1 MRIGI
6 DARLFTGKNMT
17 GIAVSQYEIVKQLA
31 LIDKKNE
38 YYLFSREKI
47 QLDFQIPKNWH
58 EIVEP
63 FKQGMVWYNT
73 KLINLL
79 KIYKIDIFWNCNH
92 ILPMRKPK
100 GVKYVLTIH
109 DLALCKFKGIGETS
123 NVVKQ
128 KLFVRHSCRIAD
140 KIAVV
145 SECTKKDLMQ
155 FMQISEDKIVVCYNG
170 GAEAKNR
177 VSDDTIK
184 VTREKYNITGHY
196 IFYLGTLEPRKNIL
210 TAVKAFDALRKYED
224 IQFVISGGKGWKY
237 HPVLDQI
244 NKSNYK
250 EDIILTGY
258 VTPEEKSALYS
269 DAMLFVFPS
278 IYEGF
283 GIPIL
288 EAFSYGTPVITANNS
303 SLAEVGGNAAFYIQN
318 ALDVNELAT
327 AMYKVLH
334 LDVPER
340 ERLRKSEQRQSQ
352 KFSWK
357 ESAYTM
363 LHIFE
368 KTMKQQNN
376 ETN

>member
-17 GIAVSQYEIVKQLA
+17 GIAVTQYEIIKQLA

-38 YYLFSREKI
+38 YYLLSREKV
-47 QLDFQIPKNWH
+47 QLDFPIPENWH
-58 EIVEP
+58 EVVEP

-73 KLINLL
+73 KLITLL
-79 KIYKIDIFWNCNH
+79 KKYKIDIFWNCNH
-92 ILPMRKPK
+92 ILPLRKPK

-109 DLALCKFKGIGETS
+109 DLALCKFRGIGETS

-128 KLFVRHSCRIAD
+128 KLFVRHSCRMAD

-155 FMQISEDKIVVCYNG
+155 IMQVPEDKIIVCYNG
-170 GAEAKNR
+170 GVEAKSR

-184 VTREKYNITGHY
+184 VTREKYNITGRY

-210 TAVKAFDALRKYED
+210 TAVKAFDVLRKYEN

-237 HPVLDQI
+237 QPVLDQI
-244 NKSNYK
+244 NRSNYK

-269 DAMLFVFPS
+269 DAILFVFPS

-303 SLAEVGGNAAFYIQN
+303 SLAEVGGKAAFYIQD
-318 ALDVNELAT
+318 ALDANELAT
-327 AMYKVLH
+327 LMNKVLH
-334 LDVPER
+334 LDVSER
-340 ERLRKSEQRQSQ
+340 EKLKKSEQRQTQ

-357 ESAYTM
+357 ASACTM

-368 KTMKQQNN
+368 QTMKQ
-376 ETN
+376 